1 MECLILLGLCKWVIA
16 LSEYDKVAKIVAP
29 KKQVH
34 AKAEA
39 DLAVAMAALEL
50 KRAQLR
56 EVQDKLSRLEV
67 VLNQSK
73 QRYAM
78 LHVEVE
84 LCHMKLKRAEELIG
98 GLGGE
103 RTRWSATAKALGEKY
118 LTLIGEKP
126 LFLIV
131 FCIISHQQLL
141 PCNCR

>member
-1 MECLILLGLCKWVIA
+1 MIVTECLIILGLCKWVIA

-34 AKAEA
+34 AKVEA
-39 DLAVAMAALEL
+39 DLAVALTALEL

-56 EVQDKLSRLEV
+56 EMQDKLSQLEV
-67 VLNQSK
+67 VLSQNK

-84 LCHMKLKRAEELIG
+84 LCNMKLKRAEDLIG

-103 RTRWSATAKALGEKY
+103 RTRWSATAKALGKKY
-118 LTLIGEKP
+118 ETLTGEKP
-126 LFLIV
+126 LLY
-131 FCIISHQQLL
+131 HE
-141 PCNCR
+141 

>member
-1 MECLILLGLCKWVIA
+1 MTVVEYLILLGLCRWVIA

-29 KKQVH
+29 KKQAH

-50 KRAQLR
+50 KRAQLHD
-56 EVQDKLSRLEV
+56 VQDKLARLEV
-67 VLNQSK
+67 ALNQSK
-73 QRYAM
+73 QRYT
-78 LHVEVE
+78 LLQVEAE

-103 RTRWSATAKALGEKY
+103 RTRWSATAKALGEKF
-118 LTLIGEKP
+118 LTLTGVKP

-131 FCIISHQQLL
+131 FCIM
-141 PCNCR
+141 RR